1 MASMGVALWALSSC
15 HSEWII
21 IQMNYWCRGE
31 TRTAAGGEGEGKGRG
46 EEAAAEEKAPLEEEE
61 KGHQC
66 ELLLDCE
73 SALHFVIP
81 WRRCGVVSPIKMPG
95 RTLCSDFLH

>member
-1 MASMGVALWALSSC
+1 MGVASMGVALWALSGC

-31 TRTAAGGEGEGKGRG
+31 TRTGAKWQGEGKGG
-46 EEAAAEEKAPLEEEE
+46 GEAAAEEKAPLEAVE

-73 SALHFVIP
+73 RSFAFRDSLE
-81 WRRCGVVSPIKMPG
+81 
-95 RTLCSDFLH
+95 TLRSCQSNKNAWQDIVF

>member
-1 MASMGVALWALSSC
+1 MASMGVALWALSGC

-31 TRTAAGGEGEGKGRG
+31 TRTVAGGEGEGKGRG
-46 EEAAAEEKAPLEEEE
+46 EEAAEEKALLEEEE

-81 WRRCGVVSPIKMPG
+81 RRRCGVVSPIKMPG

>member
-1 MASMGVALWALSSC
+1 MAEVGVASMGVALWALSSC

-31 TRTAAGGEGEGKGRG
+31 TGTGAKWQGEGKGRG
-46 EEAAAEEKAPLEEEE
+46 EEAAAEEKA
-61 KGHQC
+61 
-66 ELLLDCE
+66 LLDCE

>member
-1 MASMGVALWALSSC
+1 MASMGVALWALSGC

-31 TRTAAGGEGEGKGRG
+31 IRTVAGGEGEGKGRG
-46 EEAAAEEKAPLEEEE
+46 EEAAAEEKAPLLEEEE

-73 SALHFVIP
+73 RSFAFRDSLE
-81 WRRCGVVSPIKMPG
+81 
-95 RTLCSDFLH
+95 TLRSCQSNKNAWQDIVF